1 MNILYPYFI
10 PFSLEYFFS
19 GGVRGQ
25 RKDRISSHLSCSE
38 CLNLCGP
45 AFILWLTRSVFLT
58 AESGLT
64 FPLWVHRAVLCRDYR
79 VGVGERSR
87 RHREPTFILMS
98 INQTHSLCFA
108 LACDVLQSL
117 YWVTYV
123 VKLHPFVVRWHKN
136 KAFRR
141 WSGYQLS
148 LVLFMHVQPL
158 WKWLLWLRS

>member
-1 MNILYPYFI
+1 MRHSQRSTFIKSQKHFILQPKRILLLWTYCIHTLFLLALNIF
-10 PFSLEYFFS
+10 FFS
-19 GGVRGQ
+19 DGVRGQ

-87 RHREPTFILMS
+87 RHCEPTFILMS

-117 YWVTYV
+117 YWVTYE
-123 VKLHPFVVRWHKN
+123 VKLHPFVV
-136 KAFRR
+136 
-141 WSGYQLS
+141 
-148 LVLFMHVQPL
+148 P
-158 WKWLLWLRS
+158 